1 MSHHVVKRHVWI
13 NGMLSIFEHAFGSFE
28 DAKAFAD
35 SCEADTVKIHDDQGQ
50 MIHSGT
56 PVAQDSY
63 A

>member
-1 MSHHVVKRHVWI
+1 
-13 NGMLSIFEHAFGSFE
+13 MLSIFEHAFGSFE

-50 MIHSGT
+50 VVHSGA
-56 PVAQDSY
+56 PIAQDSY